1 MITTPFIGYHL
12 RSFGR
17 RAYCRLGFF
26 VLFISMGAFAT
37 LPFIENKIIFIT
49 VSILGRLFQ
58 GFGIAG
64 LQTALFS
71 MVKILYPDDIE

>member
-1 MITTPFIGYHL
+1 VITTPFIGYNL
-12 RSFGR
+12 GSFGR
-17 RAYCRLGFF
+17 RNYCRLGFF
-26 VLFISMGAFAT
+26 VLFVSMGAFAT

-49 VSILGRLFQ
+49 VSILGRLLQ